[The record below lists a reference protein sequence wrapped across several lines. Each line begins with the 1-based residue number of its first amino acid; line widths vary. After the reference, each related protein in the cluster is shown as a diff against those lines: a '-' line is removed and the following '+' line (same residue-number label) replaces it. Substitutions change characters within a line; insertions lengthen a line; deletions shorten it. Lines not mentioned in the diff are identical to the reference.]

1 VRKTLRTMMR
11 RREKHDT
18 HLLTDCGLPACYRG
32 AARSQWLH
40 DLGLNQMAI
49 EIGRRNFITLVAGGA
64 IVWPFATT
72 RAQNSGKLPRIG
84 ILWHAASAEEEA
96 VYLGAIRDG
105 LRDIGYVEGK
115 NIALEN
121 RFPAEQ
127 PERFFALAAELAAL
141 KVDVLVA
148 VTRLAAVAAQ
158 RATKTIPIVF
168 VVVPDPVEGKLVSS
182 ISRPDGNITGLSN
195 MAVELSAKRMELFR
209 ETIVNLT
216 SVAVLVNPVDQEFV
230 RRYVA
235 TMQTAAGPVSLKT
248 VDAKTPSDIDRAFA
262 EISKSGANGVVLAV
276 DPLFF
281 NERARIAK
289 LAIEFRLPT
298 IAYNGEYV
306 EAGLLMSYGPD
317 YIAVMRRVSYY
328 VDKLLKGATPGDL
341 PVEQPTK
348 FEFAM
353 NLKTAKALGVTIPP
367 FLLSR
372 TDKVFE

>member
-1 VRKTLRTMMR
+1 MTIDV
-11 RREKHDT
+11 
-18 HLLTDCGLPACYRG
+18 
-32 AARSQWLH
+32 
-40 DLGLNQMAI
+40 
-49 EIGRRNFITLVAGGA
+49 GRRNFIALVGGA
-64 IVWPFATT
+64 VVSPLTAA
-72 RAQNSGKLPRIG
+72 RAQNSGKLPRVG
-84 ILWHAASAEEEA
+84 ILWHAGSAEEEA
-96 VYLGAIRDG
+96 IYLGAIRDG

-127 PERFFALAAELAAL
+127 PERFFAFAAELAEL
-141 KVDVLVA
+141 KVDVLIA

-168 VVVPDPVEGKLVSS
+168 VVVPDPVEGKLVSNL
-182 ISRPDGNITGLSN
+182 SRPDGNITGLSN

-209 ETIVNLT
+209 ETIPNLT

-230 RRYVA
+230 QRYIA
-235 TMQTAAGPVSLKT
+235 TTQTAAGPVILKP
-248 VDAKTPSDIDRAFA
+248 VEARTPADIDRAFS
-262 EISKSGANGVVLAV
+262 EIAKNGTSGVVVAV

-281 NERARIAK
+281 NERARIAR

-328 VDKLLKGATPGDL
+328 VDRLLKGAKPGDL

-353 NLKTAKALGVTIPP
+353 NLKTANALGLTIPP
-367 FLLSR
+367 FLVSR